1 MKSSIKK
8 KVKHH
13 QNVLTIRSA
22 VALLEEE
29 RNQIIDLFSKKTE
42 KQFDKVVSIIDP
54 RIICG
59 VSAKSD
65 SFGFEYSGRDL
76 MEGMTEKISL

>member
-1 MKSSIKK
+1 MRSSIKK
-8 KVKHH
+8 KAKLH

-22 VALLEEE
+22 VALTDEE
-29 RNQIIDLFSKKTE
+29 RTKIVDLFSKKTE
-42 KQFDKVVSIIDP
+42 KQFDKVISIIDP

-65 SFGFEYSGRDL
+65 SYGFEYSGRDII
-76 MEGMTEKISL
+76 EGMIGKITI